1 MVIVLIAVALI
12 LIFTLRKNSDNSPDE
27 TIFNKIVRNDSQI
40 DLIPKSGKYEY
51 VFIFMHGLFGRPE
64 IYVDTFNKKDGP
76 IPDNFKIVLPCA
88 ENVSVSRIEGNT
100 TSWFDLTGINNDV
113 IKEKDM
119 SFEDMEKSGESR
131 QSRGAAESD
140 QNEQRAETR
149 RDRYEAEAVC
159 EHPRGLRRKH
169 QNGRDRGRPD
179 TRGARRVFRLRR
191 YQSHERLRHNR
202 MLADARRQP
211 QRIQRLPH
219 GRTSRTVYRGEDRGP
234 GRGGRR

>member
-1 MVIVLIAVALI
+1 MEKENLVEDKNNLQFPSKKRRTLLIIIIVVIVLIAVALI

-119 SFEDMEKSGESR
+119 SFEDMEKSG
-131 QSRGAAESD
+131 
-140 QNEQRAETR
+140 
-149 RDRYEAEAVC
+149 DRI
-159 EHPRGLRRKH
+159 K
-169 QNGRDRGRPD
+169 
-179 TRGARRVFRLRR
+179 
-191 YQSHERLRHNR
+191 
-202 MLADARRQP
+202 
-211 QRIQRLPH
+211 
-219 GRTSRTVYRGEDRGP
+219 
-234 GRGGRR
+234 